1 MYSIGREPSAWYSV
15 LEDLL
20 EQIMAFTLLK
30 IFQVQ
35 VPSVSDAFIFINFCV
50 QFTNSESSHNL

>member
-1 MYSIGREPSAWYSV
+1 MLMHSVVLEPHAWYSV

-20 EQIMAFTLLK
+20 EQIMAFTLVN

-35 VPSVSDAFIFINFCV
+35 VLSVSDAFDFCTFLYAV
-50 QFTNSESSHNL
+50 R